1 MGLPI
6 FFEPSTPGSK
16 SERPG
21 KPATDARSGI
31 RRRHILGNHSGA
43 AYNVRFGRALG
54 IEHPERNYE
63 DLLNFEEPNNI
74 ARSRIGATTATIR
87 EERRRN
93 HMQMGPGIYRVSR
106 HARPLAESME
116 MDGPSMPAV
125 PESRDYVT
133 PMNPDSQRAAR
144 GSDPTLPYT
153 ETDPNSISRTQ
164 ASEVPEERPRSTPP
178 SGNNVRNVEDPS
190 PSNSILFSDDY
201 RTFSA
206 TLTAAGRSNII
217 ESQNL
222 FLPTGGHVQRLR
234 TLSWETG
241 QRRQVGEQ
249 EEAEQTPEDIIRV
262 RDIVEERQRQLDDDI
277 REERRV
283 ERRLEERRRI
293 EGIRER
299 VEASTRVDNIEREQE
314 QEREQE
320 HELHDLSRAP
330 EHPTLDN
337 PISVDQSESTRVERG
352 RERAAR
358 QVGEVQPQLHFYR
371 DRVELARR
379 RVQLAE
385 IDRGRARG
393 EVERAREQVER
404 ARERVDRAREQLAN
418 FDPPGFMHQIGQSSV
433 NGLGDR
439 ERSLSLERE
448 GSWDAILIT
457 PDPQPPSASSS
468 FASTAASRSQR
479 DSTSTPT
486 AGALG
491 SVSRSYQ
498 LDVPTNGD
506 CEAGTDFETEDEPT
520 EESPPSS
527 RFYLTNRF
535 YFTRRGS

>member
-16 SERPG
+16 PERPG

-31 RRRHILGNHSGA
+31 RRRHIFGNHSGA
-43 AYNVRFGRALG
+43 AYNARLRRALST
-54 IEHPERNYE
+54 EHPERNYE
-63 DLLNFEEPNNI
+63 DLFTFEEPNNT
-74 ARSRIGATTATIR
+74 ARSRIGAATATIR
-87 EERRRN
+87 AERRRN

-106 HARPLAESME
+106 HERPLAESME
-116 MDGPSMPAV
+116 TDGPSMPAV

-144 GSDPTLPYT
+144 GPDPTTPYT
-153 ETDPNSISRTQ
+153 ETDLNSISRTQ
-164 ASEVPEERPRSTPP
+164 ASEVPEERPRSTLP
-178 SGNNVRNVEDPS
+178 SGNNVRSVEDPS
-190 PSNSILFSDDY
+190 PSNPNLFSGEF
-201 RTFSA
+201 TTLSA
-206 TLTAAGRSNII
+206 ALASAGRGNVID
-217 ESQNL
+217 SQNL
-222 FLPTGGHVQRLR
+222 FPPNGGHVQRSR
-234 TLSWETG
+234 TLSWEAD
-241 QRRQVGEQ
+241 QRRHVRER
-249 EEAEQTPEDIIRV
+249 EEEENAPEDILRV
-262 RDIVEERQRQLDDDI
+262 YDIIEEGQRELDDDI

-299 VEASTRVDNIEREQE
+299 VEASMRVDNVEREQD
-314 QEREQE
+314 QERQ
-320 HELHDLSRAP
+320 LHDLSHAQ
-330 EHPTLDN
+330 EHPTLHN
-337 PISVDQSESTRVERG
+337 PISVEQSESTRVERG
-352 RERAAR
+352 REGAAR

-385 IDRGRARG
+385 IDRGRARS

-418 FDPPGFMHQIGQSSV
+418 FDPLGFMDQIGQSSV

-439 ERSLSLERE
+439 ERSLSPEEE

-468 FASTAASRSQR
+468 FASTAALRSQR

-486 AGALG
+486 ASALG

-506 CEAGTDFETEDEPT
+506 CEAGTDFEAEDEPT
-520 EESPPSS
+520 GESPPSS
-527 RFYLTNRF
+527 RFYLMNRP
-535 YFTRRGS
+535 YFIRRRP